1 MKKNRFTLGE
11 IGQNLLGCFDA
22 MLLMPSTSMRFSKDY
37 EGMVRSFFVPVIVF
51 PLSILPALLR
61 TDFAPGIETMALPF
75 YSLKVWLSL
84 GVFLAIM
91 SYVVRETGRK
101 SHFYQ
106 FVTAYNW
113 LALPSALIFLPA
125 LWMAANGNAKEATAL
140 ITCLTFYC
148 YGFTAFAAASV
159 LRMPIELGISI
170 VVLAVG
176 IDHGAANVM
185 GWIQSAA
192 L

>member
-1 MKKNRFTLGE
+1 MKNRGVMLRE

-22 MLLMPSTSMRFSKDY
+22 MLLMPSTGQRFSKDY
-37 EGMVRSFFVPVIVF
+37 ASMIRSFYIPVMVF
-51 PLSILPALLR
+51 PLTILPSVFVPAV
-61 TDFAPGIETMALPF
+61 ASEHWAVGLPF

-91 SYVVRETGRK
+91 SYIVRETGRRE
-101 SHFYQ
+101 HFYQ

-113 LALPSALIFLPA
+113 LALPSAMMFLPA
-125 LWMAANGNAKEATAL
+125 LWMAASGSPKEAVAL
-140 ITCLTFYC
+140 MTCMTFYC

-159 LRMPIELGISI
+159 LRIPIELGISI

-176 IDHGAANVM
+176 VDHGATNIM
-185 GWIQSAA
+185 SWIQNVA